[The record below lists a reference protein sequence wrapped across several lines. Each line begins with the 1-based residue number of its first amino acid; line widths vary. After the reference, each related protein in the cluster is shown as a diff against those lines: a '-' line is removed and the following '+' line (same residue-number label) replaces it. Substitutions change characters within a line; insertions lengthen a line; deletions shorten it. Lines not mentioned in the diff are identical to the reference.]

1 LQIKKAARNRNSNN
15 YVYHQG
21 LEMFTFLNHKNSN
34 RSISEVNLRRKISL
48 FIIATFIAGLAIINN
63 GCSSDNSNEY
73 NDGDESINFNI
84 DEPNMKERLGKDD
97 GYAFAVFYGA
107 DIHGSLETCG

>member
-1 LQIKKAARNRNSNN
+1 MLSLLI
-15 YVYHQG
+15 Y
-21 LEMFTFLNHKNSN
+21 KNSN
-34 RSISEVNLRRKISL
+34 RSVSEVNLRRKVSL
-48 FIIATFIAGLAIINN
+48 FLLTTFIAGLAIINN

-73 NDGDESINFNI
+73 NDGDESVNFSI

>member
-1 LQIKKAARNRNSNN
+1 MLSPHLQ
-15 YVYHQG
+15 
-21 LEMFTFLNHKNSN
+21 NSN
-34 RSISEVNLRRKISL
+34 RSISEVNLRRKVSL
-48 FIIATFIAGLAIINN
+48 FLLTTIIAGLAIINN

-73 NDGDESINFNI
+73 NDGDESINFSI

>member
-1 LQIKKAARNRNSNN
+1 MKILLIDK
-15 YVYHQG
+15 
-21 LEMFTFLNHKNSN
+21 
-34 RSISEVNLRRKISL
+34 ISKSSTAEVNLLQRLSYFCITMVL
-48 FIIATFIAGLAIINN
+48 AGLAIINI
-63 GCSSDNSNEY
+63 GCSSDNSEEY
-73 NDGDESINFNI
+73 NDGVESINFNI

>member
-1 LQIKKAARNRNSNN
+1 MVGKFYI
-15 YVYHQG
+15 V
-21 LEMFTFLNHKNSN
+21 E
-34 RSISEVNLRRKISL
+34 SEVKLRRKISL
-48 FIIATFIAGLAIINN
+48 FLITLFITGLAIINN
-63 GCSSDNSNEY
+63 GCSSGDSDQY
-73 NDGDESINFNI
+73 NDGDESINFSI

>member
-1 LQIKKAARNRNSNN
+1 
-15 YVYHQG
+15 
-21 LEMFTFLNHKNSN
+21 M
-34 RSISEVNLRRKISL
+34 RRKISL
-48 FIIATFIAGLAIINN
+48 FLITILVAGMAILHT
-63 GCSSDNSNEY
+63 GCSSDNSDEY
-73 NDGDESINFNI
+73 NDGDESISFNI